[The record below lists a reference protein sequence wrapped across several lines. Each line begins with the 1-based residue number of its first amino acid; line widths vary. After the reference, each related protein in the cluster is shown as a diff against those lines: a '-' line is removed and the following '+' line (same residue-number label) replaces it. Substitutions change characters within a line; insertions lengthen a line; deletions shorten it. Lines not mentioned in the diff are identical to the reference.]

1 MRPQSFTSEHLVF
14 YANASLAPLFRSFFF
29 CMIFFKK
36 IIFLICPPVSRCMV
50 SCGHP
55 SSLGVPEPNPHR
67 RSKPGTPLDRCQNM
81 KLQQRRHKKILL
93 GPSAVAGW
101 GAFVCGGAAAGEL
114 LGEYTGEL
122 VNDQEAEARGRVY
135 DANNKSFLFQ
145 LNDQVCR

>member
-1 MRPQSFTSEHLVF
+1 M
-14 YANASLAPLFRSFFF
+14 
-29 CMIFFKK
+29 
-36 IIFLICPPVSRCMV
+36 SRCMV

-55 SSLGVPEPNPHR
+55 SSLGVPEPNPHL
-67 RSKPGTPLDRCQNM
+67 RSEPGTPLDRCQNM

-145 LNDQVCR
+145 LNDQVRRQPIWSGPNHGTKTCEISCSSSGCGSNRPMNQSVLEANGVPTVR